1 MMTSHIKNILK
12 RFTLLNN
19 FAKQNCR
26 IAASNRGLTLIE
38 LLTVLAVMAI
48 LSAIVFGNYRSGNDA
63 LSLDRAS
70 QKLAQDFRRIN
81 EMSISGVGGGT
92 YVSYGIYFDTSANT
106 QYKIYGNVSAGS
118 SNAYEAGTDV
128 ITETVTIETGLKICS
143 ITNGSAVSTISVSF
157 VPPMPVVYMDDSG
170 SGNDISI
177 VLATENETNCSAPAK
192 SKTVKI
198 NNVGRIDIIN

>member
-1 MMTSHIKNILK
+1 MAKFFKKNK
-12 RFTLLNN
+12 
-19 FAKQNCR
+19 
-26 IAASNRGLTLIE
+26 SNQGLTLIE
-38 LLTVLAVMAI
+38 LLTVISIMAI

-70 QKLAQDFRRIN
+70 QKLAQDFRRVN

-92 YVSYGIYFDTSANT
+92 YISYGIYFDTSLDT

-118 SNAYEAGTDV
+118 SNGYENGTDV
-128 ITETVTIETGLKICS
+128 VTEPVTLETGIKICS
-143 ITNGSAVSTISVSF
+143 ITNGTAVSTISVSF
-157 VPPMPVVYMDDSG
+157 VPPMPVVYMDNSG

-177 VLATENETNCSAPAK
+177 VLAPTGESCVSPAK

-198 NNVGRIDIIN
+198 NNVGRIDIVN